1 MQPYIAIHYNGVRPT
16 FAYMASPEAAKKHL
30 SQLLINHQA
39 NANDLLTIV
48 RAIDD
53 QIIYF
58 GRRNNTI
65 DKLDPEATRPS
76 FSFTRFWRSILK
88 NILH

>member
-16 FAYMASPEAAKKHL
+16 FAYMASPEAAKTYL

-39 NANDLLTIV
+39 NTNDLLTIV

-65 DKLDPEATRPS
+65 DKLSPEAPEPS
-76 FSFTRFWRSILK
+76 FSFARLWRSILK
-88 NILH
+88 SIAQ